1 MKEKTVSEAITH
13 RRSVRIYDP
22 EKQIDT
28 AKVKYCIE
36 QAALAP
42 TSSNLQLWEFYHIT
56 SPEIKEQV
64 ALSCY
69 NQPAAKTAQE
79 LVIPV
84 VRLDLWRERI
94 QSKIDFIHSNIKTE
108 EDEKKI
114 NGALS
119 YYQKVIPKLYRGTT
133 YWVGLIQKIKVS
145 LDGLRKVSYR
155 EVTAADLRVVAH
167 KSTALAAQN
176 FMMSMAALS
185 YDTCP
190 MEGFDSQRLKK
201 ILGLPKKAQISM
213 VIGCGIRKP
222 EGVYGERF
230 RIPFKN
236 VYKEL

>member
-1 MKEKTVSEAITH
+1 MKEKTVSEAIAH

-22 EKQIDT
+22 EKPIDT
-28 AKVKYCIE
+28 EKVKYSIE
-36 QAALAP
+36 QATLAA

-56 SPEIKEQV
+56 SPEMKKQV
-64 ALSCY
+64 ALNCY

-94 QSKIDFIHSNIKTE
+94 QANVDFIHSNVKTP

-114 NGALS
+114 KGALT
-119 YYQKVIPKLYRGTT
+119 YYQKIIPKLYRGTS
-133 YWVGLIQKIKVS
+133 YLIGLVQKIKVS

-155 EVTAADLRVVAH
+155 EVTAGDLRVVGH

-176 FMMSMAALS
+176 FMMSMAAQG

-222 EGVYGERF
+222 DGIYGKRF
-230 RIPFKN
+230 RIPFKE
-236 VYKEL
+236 VYREL

>member
-13 RRSVRIYDP
+13 RRSIRIYDS

-36 QAALAP
+36 QATLAP

-56 SPEIKEQV
+56 STEIKKQI

-94 QSKIDFIHSNIKTE
+94 KSNIAFIQSNIKTA

-114 NGALS
+114 KGALS
-119 YYQKVIPKLYRGTT
+119 YYQKVIPKLYRGTA

-145 LDGLRKVSYR
+145 LDGLRKVTYR
-155 EVTAADLRVVAH
+155 EVTATDLRVVAH

-176 FMMSMAALS
+176 FMMSMAAQG

-230 RIPFKN
+230 RIPFKD

>member
-1 MKEKTVSEAITH
+1 MKEKTVSEAIAH

-22 EKQIDT
+22 EKPIETD
-28 AKVKYCIE
+28 KVKYCIE
-36 QAALAP
+36 QATLAA

-56 SPEIKEQV
+56 SPEMKKQV
-64 ALSCY
+64 ALNCY

-94 QSKIDFIHSNIKTE
+94 QANLDFIHSNVKTP

-114 NGALS
+114 KGALT
-119 YYQKVIPKLYRGTT
+119 YYQKIIPKLYRGTS
-133 YWVGLIQKIKVS
+133 YLIGLAQKIKVS

-155 EVTAADLRVVAH
+155 EVNAGDLRVVGH

-176 FMMSMAALS
+176 FMMSMAAQG

-213 VIGCGIRKP
+213 VIACGIRKP
-222 EGVYGERF
+222 DGIYGKRF
-230 RIPFKN
+230 LIPFKE
-236 VYKEL
+236 VYREL

>member
-1 MKEKTVSEAITH
+1 MKEKTVSESVAH

-22 EKQIDT
+22 EKTIDT
-28 AKVKYCIE
+28 EKVKYCIE
-36 QAALAP
+36 QATLAA

-56 SPEIKEQV
+56 SPEMKKQV
-64 ALSCY
+64 ALNCY

-84 VRLDLWRERI
+84 VRLDLWRKRI
-94 QSKIDFIHSNIKTE
+94 QANVDFIQSNVKTP

-114 NGALS
+114 KGALT
-119 YYQKVIPKLYRGTT
+119 YYQKIIPKLYRGTS
-133 YWVGLIQKIKVS
+133 YWIGLVQKIKVS

-155 EVTAADLRVVAH
+155 EVTASDLRVVGH

-176 FMMSMAALS
+176 FMMSMAAQG

-222 EGVYGERF
+222 DGVYGKRF
-230 RIPFKN
+230 RIPFEE
-236 VYKEL
+236 VYREL

>member
-56 SPEIKEQV
+56 SPEIKKQV

-84 VRLDLWRERI
+84 VRLDLWQERI
-94 QSKIDFIHSNIKTE
+94 QSNIDFIHSNIKTE
-108 EDEKKI
+108 ED
-114 NGALS
+114 
-119 YYQKVIPKLYRGTT
+119 
-133 YWVGLIQKIKVS
+133 
-145 LDGLRKVSYR
+145 
-155 EVTAADLRVVAH
+155 
-167 KSTALAAQN
+167 
-176 FMMSMAALS
+176 
-185 YDTCP
+185 
-190 MEGFDSQRLKK
+190 
-201 ILGLPKKAQISM
+201 
-213 VIGCGIRKP
+213 
-222 EGVYGERF
+222 
-230 RIPFKN
+230 
-236 VYKEL
+236 

>member
-94 QSKIDFIHSNIKTE
+94 QSNIDFIHSNIKTE

-114 NGALS
+114 KGALS

-230 RIPFKN
+230 RIPFKD

>member
-1 MKEKTVSEAITH
+1 MKEKTVSEAIAH

-22 EKQIDT
+22 EKPIDT
-28 AKVKYCIE
+28 EKVKYCIE
-36 QAALAP
+36 QATLAA

-56 SPEIKEQV
+56 SPEMKKQV
-64 ALSCY
+64 ALNCY

-94 QSKIDFIHSNIKTE
+94 QANVDFIHSNVKTP

-114 NGALS
+114 KGALT
-119 YYQKVIPKLYRGTT
+119 YYQKIIPKLYSGTS
-133 YWVGLIQKIKVS
+133 YLIGLVQKIKVS

-155 EVTAADLRVVAH
+155 EVTAGDLRVVGH

-176 FMMSMAALS
+176 FMMSMAAQG

-222 EGVYGERF
+222 DGIYGKRF
-230 RIPFKN
+230 RIPFKE
-236 VYKEL
+236 VYREL

>member
-13 RRSVRIYDP
+13 RRSIRIYDS

-36 QAALAP
+36 QATLAP

-56 SPEIKEQV
+56 STEIKKQI
-64 ALSCY
+64 ALSSY

-94 QSKIDFIHSNIKTE
+94 KSNIAFIQSNIKTA

-114 NGALS
+114 KGALS
-119 YYQKVIPKLYRGTT
+119 YYQKVIPKLYRGTA

-145 LDGLRKVSYR
+145 LDGLRKVTYR

-176 FMMSMAALS
+176 FMMSMAAQG

-230 RIPFKN
+230 RIPFKD

>member
-13 RRSVRIYDP
+13 RRSVRIYDS

-36 QAALAP
+36 QATLAP

-56 SPEIKEQV
+56 STEIKKQI

-79 LVIPV
+79 LVVPV

-94 QSKIDFIHSNIKTE
+94 KSNIAFIQSNIKTA

-114 NGALS
+114 KGALS
-119 YYQKVIPKLYRGTT
+119 YYQKVIPKLYRGTA

-145 LDGLRKVSYR
+145 LDGLRKVTYR

-176 FMMSMAALS
+176 FMMSMAAQG

-230 RIPFKN
+230 RIPFKDI
-236 VYKEL
+236 YKEL

>member
-1 MKEKTVSEAITH
+1 MKEKTVSEAIAH

-22 EKQIDT
+22 EKPIETD
-28 AKVKYCIE
+28 KVKYCIE
-36 QAALAP
+36 QATLAA

-56 SPEIKEQV
+56 SPEMKKQV
-64 ALSCY
+64 ALNCY

-94 QSKIDFIHSNIKTE
+94 QANLDFIHSNDKTP

-114 NGALS
+114 KGALT
-119 YYQKVIPKLYRGTT
+119 YYQKIIPKLYRGTS
-133 YWVGLIQKIKVS
+133 YLIGLVQKIKVS

-155 EVTAADLRVVAH
+155 EVNAGDLRVVGH

-176 FMMSMAALS
+176 FMMSMAAQG

-222 EGVYGERF
+222 DGIYGKRF
-230 RIPFKN
+230 RIPFKE
-236 VYKEL
+236 VYREL

>member
-1 MKEKTVSEAITH
+1 
-13 RRSVRIYDP
+13 
-22 EKQIDT
+22 
-28 AKVKYCIE
+28 
-36 QAALAP
+36 
-42 TSSNLQLWEFYHIT
+42 
-56 SPEIKEQV
+56 
-64 ALSCY
+64 
-69 NQPAAKTAQE
+69 
-79 LVIPV
+79 V

-94 QSKIDFIHSNIKTE
+94 ESNIAFIQSNIKTT

-114 NGALS
+114 KGALS
-119 YYQKVIPKLYRGTT
+119 YYQKVIPKLYRGTA

-145 LDGLRKVSYR
+145 LDGLRKVTYR

-176 FMMSMAALS
+176 FMMSMAAQG

-230 RIPFKN
+230 RIPFKD

>member
-13 RRSVRIYDP
+13 RRSVRIYDS
-22 EKQIDT
+22 EMQIDT

-36 QAALAP
+36 QATLAP

-56 SPEIKEQV
+56 SPQIKKQI

-94 QSKIDFIHSNIKTE
+94 KSNIAFIQSNIKTA

-114 NGALS
+114 KGALS

-155 EVTAADLRVVAH
+155 EVAAADLRVVAH

-176 FMMSMAALS
+176 FMMSMAAQG

-190 MEGFDSQRLKK
+190 MEGFDSKRLKK

-230 RIPFKN
+230 RIPFKD

>member
-1 MKEKTVSEAITH
+1 T
-13 RRSVRIYDP
+13 
-22 EKQIDT
+22 
-28 AKVKYCIE
+28 
-36 QAALAP
+36 LAP

-56 SPEIKEQV
+56 STEIKKQI

-94 QSKIDFIHSNIKTE
+94 KSNIAFIQSNIKTA

-114 NGALS
+114 KGALS
-119 YYQKVIPKLYRGTT
+119 YYQKVIPKLYRGTA

-145 LDGLRKVSYR
+145 LDGLRKVTYR

-176 FMMSMAALS
+176 FMMSMAAQG

-230 RIPFKN
+230 RIPFKD

>member
-22 EKQIDT
+22 EKAIDT
-28 AKVKYCIE
+28 EKVKYCIE
-36 QAALAP
+36 QATLAA

-56 SPEIKEQV
+56 SPEMKKQV
-64 ALSCY
+64 ALNCY

-94 QSKIDFIHSNIKTE
+94 QANVDFIHSNVKTP

-114 NGALS
+114 KGALT
-119 YYQKVIPKLYRGTT
+119 YYQKIIPKLYRGTS
-133 YWVGLIQKIKVS
+133 YLIGLVQKIKVS

-155 EVTAADLRVVAH
+155 EVTAGDLRVVGH

-176 FMMSMAALS
+176 FMMSMAAQG

-222 EGVYGERF
+222 DGIYGKRF
-230 RIPFKN
+230 RIPFKE
-236 VYKEL
+236 VYREL